1 LGEGLRLKRKEEGA
15 AAVEFAIVGSLLFM
29 MLFGIIEFGIV
40 FNRFQGLQAGG
51 REGARLASLSQSTI
65 GQIMDRTRSSVSMI
79 DTSSANESCSLSTA
93 GQYCITIT
101 TSGPAKNPPIPTNVV
116 TAAQHCTAAS
126 GDPACTYKPCDLNSG
141 NTVTV
146 NVQYKMKITIP
157 LWAAPLATVTG
168 AGQFLCE

>member
-1 LGEGLRLKRKEEGA
+1 LRLRRREDGA

-79 DTSSANESCSLSTA
+79 DTSSANEDCSLTTA
-93 GQYCITIT
+93 GQYCITIST
-101 TSGPAKNPPIPTNVV
+101 TPAKAGLPTNVT

-126 GDPACTYKPCDLNSG
+126 GNSACTFQPCNLYSG

-157 LWAAPLATVTG
+157 LWAAPLATVSG
-168 AGQFLCE
+168 QGQFRCE